1 MTEELDLLGLLI
13 GKIEDEIIQCKDS
26 LKYAKHDIKRLE
38 KSKADVLETGIDEF
52 VFDEKIKHISE
63 IKEELEKRINVLK
76 KIKYRLVVAERMIKS
91 LE

>member
-63 IKEELEKRINVLK
+63 IKEKLEKRINVLK
-76 KIKYRLVVAERMIKS
+76 KIKYRLVVSERMIKS